1 MKSKEKRTHSKNSAL
16 LPRDKNR
23 KREALCS
30 SGSGMFRSRTILP
43 SIAVGITARNIHS
56 AAKICSPADLNLIIS
71 GYVLCCFLTLEFHN
85 LIQTWETTKVKLFN
99 QPSWRFSILTKILFC
114 KGIAATPASLFSVLY
129 FPDKLKSC
137 LRPPISLTVFLR
149 RNPLRKNSEIQI
161 NAWENKTWAWRR
173 ARFWRMK
180 SSLQILSA
188 GGYWAYRALVKQ

>member
-1 MKSKEKRTHSKNSAL
+1 MKSKKRRTHSKNSAL

-43 SIAVGITARNIHS
+43 SIAVRITARNIHS
-56 AAKICSPADLNLIIS
+56 AAKICSPAVFDLIIS

-85 LIQTWETTKVKLFN
+85 LIQTCAWETTKVKVFN

-137 LRPPISLTVFLR
+137 LRPLISLTFFLR
-149 RNPLRKNSEIQI
+149 SNPLRKI
-161 NAWENKTWAWRR
+161 AKY
-173 ARFWRMK
+173 K
-180 SSLQILSA
+180 
-188 GGYWAYRALVKQ
+188 